1 MAKKKTYLL
10 LVLVICIWGFIAYK
24 IFSTLNPTEQNME
37 ISDFTVEFN
46 PNNPQT
52 VDTFSINPV
61 QRDPFLG
68 TIKKKNTTSVKTS
81 SAEKVKI
88 EWPLITYQGMVKK
101 SDSKNER
108 VFVVTINNK
117 QYLMKLGQTV
127 EEISLQDGSAEEI
140 QIRYKNRSKK
150 VPL

>member
-1 MAKKKTYLL
+1 
-10 LVLVICIWGFIAYK
+10 
-24 IFSTLNPTEQNME
+24 ME